1 MDVVIGEMQTNV
13 RVTDPQAL
21 LSPAVLAEIARHVA
35 QHLREMQA
43 HEKRVDDER
52 RVRPGA
58 SARETANW
66 G

>member
-21 LSPAVLAEIARHVA
+21 LSPAVLDEIARRVA
-35 QHLREMQA
+35 QRVRDMQD
-43 HEKRVDDER
+43 HEARADDER